1 MSVLTKHGAGQRGGK
16 ILLGPSS
23 GERIEEE
30 NMASFAPY
38 RIYRL
43 PDGSLSDSN
52 TDAEGRAIAG
62 AQLAYA
68 KGKPIPG
75 SVVEVFGEGEPNASR
90 RFRLGS
96 DGGMTPVSTR
106 DDQGNVDDALQDDD
120 VKNDRGADAENK
132 EDRGS
137 EDKGDGPTDDELREG
152 TNSAL
157 RDEIER
163 RGLTESNFGT
173 PAKLS
178 RATKE
183 DLLGALNLL
192 EESES
197 SNDDESSEESTGEAD
212 DASGDESEEA
222 ATD

>member
-1 MSVLTKHGAGQRGGK
+1 MSVLTKHSAGQRGGK
-16 ILLGPSS
+16 ILLGPNS

-75 SVVEVFGEGEPNASR
+75 SVVEIFGEGEPNASR

-120 VKNDRGADAENK
+120 VKNDRATDAENK

-163 RGLTESNFGT
+163 RGLTESKFGT
-173 PAKLS
+173 LAKLS

-183 DLLGALNLL
+183 ELLGALNLQ
-192 EESES
+192 
-197 SNDDESSEESTGEAD
+197 DESTEESTGEAD

>member
-1 MSVLTKHGAGQRGGK
+1 
-16 ILLGPSS
+16 
-23 GERIEEE
+23 
-30 NMASFAPY
+30 
-38 RIYRL
+38 
-43 PDGSLSDSN
+43 
-52 TDAEGRAIAG
+52 
-62 AQLAYA
+62 
-68 KGKPIPG
+68 
-75 SVVEVFGEGEPNASR
+75 
-90 RFRLGS
+90 
-96 DGGMTPVSTR
+96 MTPVSTR

-120 VKNDRGADAENK
+120 VKNDRATDAENK

-163 RGLTESNFGT
+163 RGLTESKFGT
-173 PAKLS
+173 LAKLS

-183 DLLGALNLL
+183 ELLGALNLQ
-192 EESES
+192 
-197 SNDDESSEESTGEAD
+197 DESTEESTGEAD